1 LGCGVLISIIQI
13 LAPVVLIIA
22 IGWGLLRVGF
32 LSSLALGDI
41 NRLTYW
47 VGLPALLI
55 ERISGATPAL
65 GSVGSMLVV
74 LVGGGVA
81 CIGAA
86 AVIAWLWGMPA
97 RSSVTFVHGAFRGN
111 LTFVGLPVVIY
122 AFAGSPDA
130 AAVESAALVA
140 FVPLVVLYN
149 VTAVV
154 LMQLPGGWQPVAT
167 LKRVGQGLLT
177 NPILLA
183 TLAGMALAL
192 LNWEL
197 PLLADR
203 TLSAL
208 GQMALPLAL
217 LGIGGGLYT
226 TRLRGRQ
233 HWAVTAAVLK
243 TSVGPVVGA
252 LLGIWVGLNAEEM
265 RLALIFLA
273 CPTAAAS
280 FVLVQQM
287 DGDSALIASTIM
299 LSHLLALP
307 AMLLVLAL
315 TA

>member
-1 LGCGVLISIIQI
+1 MQI

-22 IGWGLLRVGF
+22 IGWGLLRTGF
-32 LSSLALGDI
+32 LSSPALADI

-55 ERISGATPAL
+55 ERISSATPAL
-65 GSVGSMLVV
+65 GSVGGMLIVLAGTAVASMV
-74 LVGGGVA
+74 L
-81 CIGAA
+81 AA
-86 AVIAWLWGMPA
+86 LIAGFWGMPG
-97 RSSVTFVHGAFRGN
+97 RSGVTFIHGTFRGN

-140 FVPLVVLYN
+140 FVPMVILYN

-167 LKRVGQGLLT
+167 LQRVGRGLLT
-177 NPILLA
+177 NPILLS
-183 TLAGMALAL
+183 TLVGMTLAL
-192 LNWEL
+192 LDWEL
-197 PLLADR
+197 PLLAER
-203 TLSAL
+203 TFSAL

-226 TRLRGRQ
+226 TRLRGRRQ
-233 HWAVTAAVLK
+233 WALSAAVLK
-243 TSVGPVVGA
+243 TTAGPLIGA
-252 LLGIWVGLNAEEM
+252 LLGVWVGLSAEEM
-265 RLALIFLA
+265 RLVLIFLA

-287 DGDSALIASTIM
+287 DGDVALIASTIM
-299 LSHLLALP
+299 LSHLFALP